1 MRCVGASMRLEAA
14 RAGEQAGRG
23 SPRAKCRVRIH
34 QQRGA
39 GQRSSALGAPV
50 RRRGQGGW
58 FVRLLCSVV
67 GCECFVRCGVLCGQ
81 QRCKHFP
88 SEWSLVGLDLREA
101 GRGHVTPPWARE
113 SHILLPEGHFLSLL
127 MASPHWEMLFFPGV
141 SVLQP
146 GFLET

>member
-1 MRCVGASMRLEAA
+1 M
-14 RAGEQAGRG
+14 RG
-23 SPRAKCRVRIH
+23 SRQDAEAPGPSAES
-34 QQRGA
+34 A
-39 GQRSSALGAPV
+39 FTSSVGLGSARPLGAPV

-81 QRCKHFP
+81 HRCKHFP

-146 GFLET
+146 GFLEA